1 MVDKKSLQGA
11 GQKINYFCEL
21 LRAYNIVALS
31 LCQEISFYPL
41 TPFG

>member
-11 GQKINYFCEL
+11 GQKIIHYFEL

-31 LCQEISFYPL
+31 LCQENSF
-41 TPFG
+41 